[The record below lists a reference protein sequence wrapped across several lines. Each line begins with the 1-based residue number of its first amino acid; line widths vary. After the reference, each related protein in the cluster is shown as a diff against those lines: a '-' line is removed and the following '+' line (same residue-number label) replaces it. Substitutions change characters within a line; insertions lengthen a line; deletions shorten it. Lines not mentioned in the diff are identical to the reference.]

1 MGALNSALSEYG
13 AYFGIIAAFLALAS
27 WLTSNY
33 FAKRAKSASDSLRQ
47 AEIEF
52 RNANSQ
58 RHISALVIEQAQ
70 TLDHVCRDV
79 RELSRPSGIDS
90 RKERENDRYDSLV
103 RMGYSRHADRA
114 IHSELERVDELVSL
128 VKALDLPSD
137 RLEEKAVRT
146 RDAVARVA
154 EQRLSARKIAETAI
168 AAAGDVYEIS
178 DSRWEAVADA
188 IREYRKVVEIDL
200 VPEQNR
206 VSEAIVE
213 LHLEVLDHQRA
224 ELARRNRL
232 YKLVGRIALALY
244 VLSAVLALYGKW
256 LDARYPTPEQETSI
270 VQSSVITTRPRDQAF
285 TPESLQS

>member
-1 MGALNSALSEYG
+1 MTALNTALGEYS
-13 AYFGIIAAFLALAS
+13 AYFGIVAAFLALAS

-33 FAKRAKSASDSLRQ
+33 FGRRAKSARDSLRQ

-52 RNANSQ
+52 RSANSL
-58 RHISALVIEQAQ
+58 RHVSALVNVQAQ
-70 TLDHVCRDV
+70 TLDHVYRDV
-79 RELSRPSGIDS
+79 RELSRRDGSDS
-90 RKERENDRYDSLV
+90 RKQRENERYDSLV
-103 RMGYSRHADRA
+103 RMEYCRHAERA
-114 IHSELERVDELVSL
+114 IHSELERIDELVSL
-128 VKALDLPSD
+128 VKTLDLPAGK
-137 RLEEKAVRT
+137 LEEKAVRIH
-146 RDAVARVA
+146 DAVARVA
-154 EQRLSARKIAETAI
+154 TQRQSAKKIVETAI

-270 VQSSVITTRPRDQAF
+270 VQSSVITTRPRGQAF
-285 TPESLQS
+285 ILEPIQS